1 MHGPS
6 RVFDPRRHAWSSDDW
21 AGRDARGAV
30 TMEVHLGT
38 FTPEGTLDAAIER
51 LDHLVDLG
59 VDMVELMPVAAF
71 AGEHGWG
78 YDGVALYA
86 VHAPYGGP
94 AALQRFVDAAH
105 ARGLAVCLDV
115 VYNHLGPSGNYLA
128 TFGPYFT
135 DRHETPWGQAVNL
148 DDEGAS
154 EVRQWIVDNA
164 CRWLREFRIDALRLD
179 AVHALVDDSDTHLL
193 AELADRV
200 DWLAAE
206 VDRPLSL
213 IAESDLND
221 PIMIEPT
228 AKGGMGM
235 TMQWADD
242 VHHAINANVAG
253 ETHGYYVDFGG
264 LDALEKVLTRVF
276 VHDGG
281 HSTFRGRDW
290 GKPVPT
296 GTDGRRFVAFSSDH
310 DQTGNRALGD
320 RPSARSDDDGLAIAS
335 ALVLT
340 SAFTPMLF
348 MGDEWGARTPW
359 QFFTD
364 HREPELAEA
373 IRKGRASEFGGHGWT
388 ALYGGEVEVPDPQAR
403 STFERSRLDW
413 SELDAPRHRRL
424 LDWHRALIGLRRAEP
439 ELASGDLDGVRVTR
453 PARGESRSG
462 DASSGGRRRRLP
474 RRPPRRA
481 PRRVRARRVARD
493 DRARRA
499 ARPGTA
505 SRVEGGRRV
514 DRREPREPARTF
526 GHGVARAASR
536 SLTRGPPPRRRR
548 FRVDPRASSR
558 LGRRDRHRGSPR
570 WSTRR
575 ACVYDRH
582 PPPIRAE
589 LDDEDHRITEPPG
602 EPPSHRLGG
611 PSIDARG
618 RRDTAREGTDDGG
631 TSRSRRHDGG
641 IARRHR
647 RERPYGSG

>member
-1 MHGPS
+1 MSSDDATNPADDRPFEDTDPAAEWNEGGWRAAVWVPGAARVEVVTGSALTAAADERLPMTRDAHDWWRMDGRLPHGRDYAFAVDGGEPRPDPRSAWQPDGVHGPS
-6 RVFDPRRHAWSSDDW
+6 RVFDPARHEWTSTDW
-21 AGRDARGAV
+21 TGRDARGAV
-30 TMEVHLGT
+30 TMEVHVGT
-38 FTPEGTLDAAIER
+38 FTPEGTLDAAIGR

-59 VDMVELMPVAAF
+59 VDMVELMPLAAF
-71 AGEHGWG
+71 SGDHGWG

-86 VHAPYGGP
+86 VHTPYGGP

-128 TFGPYFT
+128 GFGPYFT
-135 DRHETPWGQAVNL
+135 DRHHTPWGQAINL
-148 DDEGAS
+148 DDTGSA

-179 AVHALVDDSDTHLL
+179 AVHALVDDSETHLL

-228 AKGGMGM
+228 GQGGMGM

-242 VHHAINANVAG
+242 VHHAINANVTG

-264 LDALEKVLTRVF
+264 REALEKVLTRAF
-276 VHDGG
+276 FHDGS

-290 GKPVPT
+290 GKPVPP
-296 GTDGRRFVAFSSDH
+296 GTDGHRFVAFSSDH

-320 RPSARSDDDGLAIAS
+320 RPSARTDDDGLAISA

-388 ALYGGEVEVPDPQAR
+388 ALYGGEVTVPDPQAR
-403 STFERSRLDW
+403 ETFEHSRLDW

-424 LDWHRALIGLRRAEP
+424 LDWHRQLIALRRAEP
-439 ELASGDLDGVRVTR
+439 ELADGDLDGVGVTR
-453 PARGESRSG
+453 GDDWLVVHRGALRIVIVLGEAAAAIALDAPLDAEPLAAWNSDRLALDEDGAIIAPGRSVTVLRTREAA
-462 DASSGGRRRRLP
+462 ASS
-474 RRPPRRA
+474 
-481 PRRVRARRVARD
+481 
-493 DRARRA
+493 
-499 ARPGTA
+499 
-505 SRVEGGRRV
+505 
-514 DRREPREPARTF
+514 
-526 GHGVARAASR
+526 
-536 SLTRGPPPRRRR
+536 
-548 FRVDPRASSR
+548 
-558 LGRRDRHRGSPR
+558 
-570 WSTRR
+570 
-575 ACVYDRH
+575 
-582 PPPIRAE
+582 
-589 LDDEDHRITEPPG
+589 
-602 EPPSHRLGG
+602 
-611 PSIDARG
+611 
-618 RRDTAREGTDDGG
+618 
-631 TSRSRRHDGG
+631 
-641 IARRHR
+641 
-647 RERPYGSG
+647 